1 MVSSDKAILYVG
13 TDPTHYQGRGRVI
26 HYPVIRL
33 VPKPVSDPHIERC
46 LCSLS
51 VYTHILFTS
60 KQAVSIFFSLVE
72 SYPEFSPRAY
82 QYLSIGAAT
91 THAIQ
96 SRGGLAIQQALVATQ
111 EGVIDLIEKIPHQ
124 EMVVLYPRS
133 SQARPLL
140 ADFFAKQKI
149 VHTICDLY
157 DPCVQSSLPIPD
169 LAEIDEIVFTSP
181 STVRGFLEIFAQ
193 VPDQIRL
200 VAIGPITQ
208 RALQERL
215 PFRKIDLA

>member
-33 VPKPVSDPHIERC
+33 VPKLASDPHIIEC
-46 LCSLS
+46 LGSLS
-51 VYTHILFTS
+51 AYTHILFTS

-72 SYPEFSPRAY
+72 SYAEFSSRAY
-82 QYLSIGAAT
+82 RYLSIGAAT
-91 THAIQ
+91 THAIE

-111 EGVIDLIEKIPHQ
+111 EGVVDLIEKIPHQ

-140 ADFFAKQKI
+140 ADFLVKQKI
-149 VHTICDLY
+149 AHRICDLY
-157 DPCVQSSLPIPD
+157 DPCIQVPEPTPD
-169 LAEIDEIVFTSP
+169 LTEIDEIVFTSP
-181 STVRGFLEIFAQ
+181 STVKGFFEIFAQ
-193 VPDQIRL
+193 VPDHIRM

-215 PFRKIDLA
+215 PLRKVDLA